1 MIPLAGER
9 GEGAPPPLLLNSY
22 ARHINRRINRKGIM
36 NLRKNLILASYVCT
50 VEGRPLQKRHT
61 FDSIAPIDRIC
72 QFVYK
77 FVNRGW
83 LNAVVW
89 EYVLKIPGA

>member
-1 MIPLAGER
+1 M
-9 GEGAPPPLLLNSY
+9 
-22 ARHINRRINRKGIM
+22 
-36 NLRKNLILASYVCT
+36 
-50 VEGRPLQKRHT
+50 QKRHT